1 MKSDRR
7 VRYTRMVLK
16 QALLSL
22 MLERP
27 ITRIT
32 VTEICERAEV
42 NRATF
47 YAHYADPYDLL
58 ARIENELFESIR
70 RSIAGGLSSGSLR
83 RILTDICSSIR
94 ENGALCRVIF
104 SEYGDRESLSGCST
118 SRVWKAWRSGRSIV
132 PHAGERELERMYAFF
147 SQGSAAVIRGWV
159 LSGHAGRA
167 GGNRG
172 LPRAHQHGRACPNR
186 GKSGEVSGISCKIG

>member
-70 RSIAGGLSSGSLR
+70 RSIAGGLSSDSLR

-104 SEYGDRESLSGCST
+104 SEYGDREFLE
-118 SRVWKAWRSGRSIV
+118 RVLNIARVESMALWRSIV

-159 LSGHAGRA
+159 LSGMQDAPEEIAAFLERISMGGLA
-167 GGNRG
+167 QIAGNRE
-172 LPRAHQHGRACPNR
+172 
-186 GKSGEVSGISCKIG
+186 KSAEFLVK

>member
-104 SEYGDRESLSGCST
+104 SEYGDREFLE
-118 SRVWKAWRSGRSIV
+118 RVLNIARVESVALWRSIV

-159 LSGHAGRA
+159 LSGMQDAPEEIAAFLERISMGGLAQIAGNPETSA
-167 GGNRG
+167 EF
-172 LPRAHQHGRACPNR
+172 LV
-186 GKSGEVSGISCKIG
+186 K

>member
-104 SEYGDRESLSGCST
+104 SEYGDREFLE
-118 SRVWKAWRSGRSIV
+118 RVLNIASVESVALWRSIV

-159 LSGHAGRA
+159 LSGMQDAPEEIAAFLERISMGGLAQIAG
-167 GGNRG
+167 N
-172 LPRAHQHGRACPNR
+172 PE
-186 GKSGEVSGISCKIG
+186 KSAEFLVK

>member
-104 SEYGDRESLSGCST
+104 SEYGDREFLE
-118 SRVWKAWRSGRSIV
+118 RVLNIARVESMALWRSIV
-132 PHAGERELERMYAFF
+132 PHAGERELERMYTFF

-159 LSGHAGRA
+159 LSGMQDAPEEIAAFLERISMGGLAQIAG
-167 GGNRG
+167 N
-172 LPRAHQHGRACPNR
+172 PE
-186 GKSGEVSGISCKIG
+186 KSAEFLVK

>member
-83 RILTDICSSIR
+83 RIQTDICSSNR

-104 SEYGDRESLSGCST
+104 SEYGDREFLE
-118 SRVWKAWRSGRSIV
+118 RVLNIARVESVALWRSIV

-159 LSGHAGRA
+159 LSGMQDAPEEIAAFLERISMGGLAQIAG
-167 GGNRG
+167 N
-172 LPRAHQHGRACPNR
+172 PE
-186 GKSGEVSGISCKIG
+186 KSAEFLVK

>member
-104 SEYGDRESLSGCST
+104 SEYGDREFLE
-118 SRVWKAWRSGRSIV
+118 RVLNIARVESVALWRSIV
-132 PHAGERELERMYAFF
+132 PHAGERELERMSAFF

-159 LSGHAGRA
+159 LSGMQDAPEEIAAFLERISMGGLAQIAG
-167 GGNRG
+167 N
-172 LPRAHQHGRACPNR
+172 PE
-186 GKSGEVSGISCKIG
+186 KSAEFLVK

>member
-104 SEYGDRESLSGCST
+104 SEYGDWDFLERVLNIARVESVAL
-118 SRVWKAWRSGRSIV
+118 WRSIV

-147 SQGSAAVIRGWV
+147 SQGSAAEIRGWV
-159 LSGHAGRA
+159 LCGMQDAPEEIAAFLERISMGGLAQIAG
-167 GGNRG
+167 N
-172 LPRAHQHGRACPNR
+172 PE
-186 GKSGEVSGISCKIG
+186 KSAEFLVK

>member
-104 SEYGDRESLSGCST
+104 SEYGDREFLE
-118 SRVWKAWRSGRSIV
+118 RVLNIARVESMALWRSIV

-147 SQGSAAVIRGWV
+147 S
-159 LSGHAGRA
+159 
-167 GGNRG
+167 
-172 LPRAHQHGRACPNR
+172 
-186 GKSGEVSGISCKIG
+186 

>member
-104 SEYGDRESLSGCST
+104 SEYGDREFLERVLNIARVESVALWRSIVRMRGNGSLSGCM
-118 SRVWKAWRSGRSIV
+118 R
-132 PHAGERELERMYAFF
+132 F
-147 SQGSAAVIRGWV
+147 SHRG
-159 LSGHAGRA
+159 A
-167 GGNRG
+167 
-172 LPRAHQHGRACPNR
+172 PQ
-186 GKSGEVSGISCKIG
+186 

>member
-94 ENGALCRVIF
+94 DNGALCRVIF
-104 SEYGDRESLSGCST
+104 SEYGDREFLE
-118 SRVWKAWRSGRSIV
+118 RVLNIARVESMALWRSIV

-159 LSGHAGRA
+159 LSGMQDAPEEIAAFLERISMGGLAQIAGNPETSA
-167 GGNRG
+167 EC
-172 LPRAHQHGRACPNR
+172 LV
-186 GKSGEVSGISCKIG
+186 K

>member
-104 SEYGDRESLSGCST
+104 SEYGDREFLE
-118 SRVWKAWRSGRSIV
+118 RVLNIARVESVALWRSIV
-132 PHAGERELERMYAFF
+132 RM
-147 SQGSAAVIRGWV
+147 RG
-159 LSGHAGRA
+159 GTGA
-167 GGNRG
+167 
-172 LPRAHQHGRACPNR
+172 
-186 GKSGEVSGISCKIG
+186 

>member
-7 VRYTRMVLK
+7 VRYTRMVLT

-104 SEYGDRESLSGCST
+104 SEYGDREFLE
-118 SRVWKAWRSGRSIV
+118 RVLNIARVESMALWRSIV

-159 LSGHAGRA
+159 LSGMQDAPEEIAAFLERISMGGLAQIAG
-167 GGNRG
+167 N
-172 LPRAHQHGRACPNR
+172 PE
-186 GKSGEVSGISCKIG
+186 KSAEFLVK

>member
-104 SEYGDRESLSGCST
+104 SEYGDREFLE
-118 SRVWKAWRSGRSIV
+118 RVLNIARVESMALWRSIV
-132 PHAGERELERMYAFF
+132 PACGERELERMYAFF

-159 LSGHAGRA
+159 LSGMQDAPEEIAAFLERISMGGLAQIAG
-167 GGNRG
+167 N
-172 LPRAHQHGRACPNR
+172 PE
-186 GKSGEVSGISCKIG
+186 KSAEFLVK

>member
-83 RILTDICSSIR
+83 RILTDISSSIR

-104 SEYGDRESLSGCST
+104 SEYGDREFLE
-118 SRVWKAWRSGRSIV
+118 RVLNIARVESMALWRSIV

-159 LSGHAGRA
+159 LSGMQDAPEEIAAFLERISMGGLAQIAG
-167 GGNRG
+167 N
-172 LPRAHQHGRACPNR
+172 PE
-186 GKSGEVSGISCKIG
+186 KSAEFLVK

>member
-104 SEYGDRESLSGCST
+104 SEYGDREFLE
-118 SRVWKAWRSGRSIV
+118 RVLNIARVESMALWRSIV

-159 LSGHAGRA
+159 LSGMQDAAEEIAAFLERISMGGLAQIAG
-167 GGNRG
+167 N
-172 LPRAHQHGRACPNR
+172 PE
-186 GKSGEVSGISCKIG
+186 KSAEFLVK

>member
-70 RSIAGGLSSGSLR
+70 RSIAGGLSSGSLW

-104 SEYGDRESLSGCST
+104 SEYGDREFLE
-118 SRVWKAWRSGRSIV
+118 RVLNIARVESVALWRSIV

-159 LSGHAGRA
+159 LSGMQDAPEEIAAFLERISMGGLAQIAG
-167 GGNRG
+167 N
-172 LPRAHQHGRACPNR
+172 PE
-186 GKSGEVSGISCKIG
+186 KSAEFLVK

>member
-1 MKSDRR
+1 MKSGRR
-7 VRYTRMVLK
+7 VRYTRMVLQ

-104 SEYGDRESLSGCST
+104 SEYGDREFLE
-118 SRVWKAWRSGRSIV
+118 RVLNIARVESVALWRSIV

-159 LSGHAGRA
+159 LSGMQDAPEEIAAFLERISMGGLAQIAG
-167 GGNRG
+167 N
-172 LPRAHQHGRACPNR
+172 PE
-186 GKSGEVSGISCKIG
+186 KSAEFLVK

>member
-27 ITRIT
+27 IPRIT

-104 SEYGDRESLSGCST
+104 SEYGDREFLE
-118 SRVWKAWRSGRSIV
+118 RVLNIARVESMALWRSIV

-159 LSGHAGRA
+159 LSGMQDAPEEIAAFLERISMGGLAQIAG
-167 GGNRG
+167 N
-172 LPRAHQHGRACPNR
+172 PE
-186 GKSGEVSGISCKIG
+186 KSAEFLVK

>member
-47 YAHYADPYDLL
+47 YAHYADPYDLV
-58 ARIENELFESIR
+58 ARIEKELFE
-70 RSIAGGLSSGSLR
+70 
-83 RILTDICSSIR
+83 
-94 ENGALCRVIF
+94 
-104 SEYGDRESLSGCST
+104 
-118 SRVWKAWRSGRSIV
+118 
-132 PHAGERELERMYAFF
+132 
-147 SQGSAAVIRGWV
+147 
-159 LSGHAGRA
+159 
-167 GGNRG
+167 
-172 LPRAHQHGRACPNR
+172 
-186 GKSGEVSGISCKIG
+186 

>member
-27 ITRIT
+27 ISRIT
-32 VTEICERAEV
+32 VTEICARAEV

-47 YAHYADPYDLL
+47 YAHYTDPYDLL
-58 ARIENELFESIR
+58 ARIENELLEAIQGSIR
-70 RSIAGGLSSGSLR
+70 SGLSSSSLR
-83 RILTDICSSIR
+83 QLLTDICHSIR

-104 SEYGDRESLSGCST
+104 SEHGDREFLE
-118 SRVWKAWRSGRSIV
+118 RVLNIAHEESMALWKKMA
-132 PHAGERELERMYAFF
+132 PQAGERELARLYDFF
-147 SQGSAAVIRGWV
+147 SHGSAAVIRSWV
-159 LSGHAGRA
+159 LSGMRDTPEEIASFIERISA
-167 GGNRG
+167 GG
-172 LPRAHQHGRACPNR
+172 LAQIA
-186 GKSGEVSGISCKIG
+186 GK

>member
-104 SEYGDRESLSGCST
+104 S
-118 SRVWKAWRSGRSIV
+118 
-132 PHAGERELERMYAFF
+132 
-147 SQGSAAVIRGWV
+147 
-159 LSGHAGRA
+159 
-167 GGNRG
+167 
-172 LPRAHQHGRACPNR
+172 
-186 GKSGEVSGISCKIG
+186 

>member
-7 VRYTRMVLK
+7 VRYSRMVLK

-47 YAHYADPYDLL
+47 YAHFADPYDLL

-104 SEYGDRESLSGCST
+104 SEYGDREFLE
-118 SRVWKAWRSGRSIV
+118 RVLNIARVESMALWRSIV

-159 LSGHAGRA
+159 LSGMQDAPEEIAAFLERISMGGLA
-167 GGNRG
+167 QIAGNRE
-172 LPRAHQHGRACPNR
+172 
-186 GKSGEVSGISCKIG
+186 KSAEFLVK

>member
-70 RSIAGGLSSGSLR
+70 RSIAGGLSSGSPR

-104 SEYGDRESLSGCST
+104 SEYRDREFRE
-118 SRVWKAWRSGRSIV
+118 RVLNIAGVERVALWRSIV

-159 LSGHAGRA
+159 LSGMQDAPEEIAAFLERISMGGLAQIAG
-167 GGNRG
+167 N
-172 LPRAHQHGRACPNR
+172 PE
-186 GKSGEVSGISCKIG
+186 KSAEFLVK

>member
-27 ITRIT
+27 ITPIT

-104 SEYGDRESLSGCST
+104 SEYGDREFLE
-118 SRVWKAWRSGRSIV
+118 RVLNIARVESMALWRSIV

-159 LSGHAGRA
+159 LSGMQDAPEEIAAFLERISMGGLAQIAG
-167 GGNRG
+167 N
-172 LPRAHQHGRACPNR
+172 PE
-186 GKSGEVSGISCKIG
+186 KSAEFLVK

>member
-32 VTEICERAEV
+32 VKEICERAEV

-104 SEYGDRESLSGCST
+104 SEYGDREFLE
-118 SRVWKAWRSGRSIV
+118 RVLNIARVESMALWRSIV

-159 LSGHAGRA
+159 LSGMQDAPEEIAAFLERISMGGLAQIAG
-167 GGNRG
+167 N
-172 LPRAHQHGRACPNR
+172 PE
-186 GKSGEVSGISCKIG
+186 KSAEFLVK

>member
-58 ARIENELFESIR
+58 ARIETNCLNPSGVPSRADFLRAAS
-70 RSIAGGLSSGSLR
+70 GGS
-83 RILTDICSSIR
+83 
-94 ENGALCRVIF
+94 
-104 SEYGDRESLSGCST
+104 
-118 SRVWKAWRSGRSIV
+118 
-132 PHAGERELERMYAFF
+132 
-147 SQGSAAVIRGWV
+147 
-159 LSGHAGRA
+159 
-167 GGNRG
+167 
-172 LPRAHQHGRACPNR
+172 
-186 GKSGEVSGISCKIG
+186 

>member
-104 SEYGDRESLSGCST
+104 SEYGDREFLE
-118 SRVWKAWRSGRSIV
+118 RVLNIARVEGMALWRSIV

-159 LSGHAGRA
+159 LSGMQDAPEEIAAFLERISMGGLAQIAG
-167 GGNRG
+167 N
-172 LPRAHQHGRACPNR
+172 PE
-186 GKSGEVSGISCKIG
+186 KSAEFLVK

>member
-104 SEYGDRESLSGCST
+104 SEYGDREFLERVLNIARVESMALWRSIVRMRGRTGSLSGCM
-118 SRVWKAWRSGRSIV
+118 R
-132 PHAGERELERMYAFF
+132 F
-147 SQGSAAVIRGWV
+147 SHRG
-159 LSGHAGRA
+159 A
-167 GGNRG
+167 
-172 LPRAHQHGRACPNR
+172 PQ
-186 GKSGEVSGISCKIG
+186 

>member
-83 RILTDICSSIR
+83 RILTDICSFIR

-104 SEYGDRESLSGCST
+104 SEYGDREFLE
-118 SRVWKAWRSGRSIV
+118 RVLNIARVESVALWRSIV

-159 LSGHAGRA
+159 LSGMQDAPEEIAAFLERISMGGLAQIAG
-167 GGNRG
+167 N
-172 LPRAHQHGRACPNR
+172 PE
-186 GKSGEVSGISCKIG
+186 KSAEFLVK